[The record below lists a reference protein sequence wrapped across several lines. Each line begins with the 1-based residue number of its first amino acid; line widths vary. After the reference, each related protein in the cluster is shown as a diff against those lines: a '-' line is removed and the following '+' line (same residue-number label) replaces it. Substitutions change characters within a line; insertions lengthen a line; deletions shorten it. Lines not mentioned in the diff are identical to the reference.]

1 MSSSGSK
8 KLKLTDLPV
17 DTITSILEQAG
28 GNLDSVLVLANSNR
42 TIFHVVEQWQCSGC
56 NDPIFMVTEDEKLA
70 PREDTEPFSCVSC
83 SKSFCDQRRCSSY
96 DCNGC
101 KKVECRGCMLSH
113 MENCAMCTKF
123 DHHWKVI
130 LVFNINSRRVDC
142 FI

>member
-70 PREDTEPFSCVSC
+70 PREDTEP
-83 SKSFCDQRRCSSY
+83 RHLHIGGR
-96 DCNGC
+96 
-101 KKVECRGCMLSH
+101 
-113 MENCAMCTKF
+113 
-123 DHHWKVI
+123 
-130 LVFNINSRRVDC
+130 
-142 FI
+142 